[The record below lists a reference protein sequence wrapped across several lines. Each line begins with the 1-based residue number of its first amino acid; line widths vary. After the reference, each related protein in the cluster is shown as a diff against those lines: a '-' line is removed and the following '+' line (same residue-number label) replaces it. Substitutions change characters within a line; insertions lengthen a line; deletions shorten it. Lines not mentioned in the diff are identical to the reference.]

1 MALTIG
7 IIGLPQS
14 GKTTLFNALTQA
26 GAPVS
31 GYATSTVQANVAVV
45 QVPDPRLQPLAEIF
59 QPKKVTYA
67 TVEFVDVAGIGQST
81 HTATEK
87 HQGLSAEF
95 LGHIRNADALA
106 IVLRTFENSNVPHI
120 YGDVDPNRDLDS
132 LNAELVLTDLA
143 TVERRIERTTK
154 AAKTGDKKYQQE
166 LEVLRL
172 LQEALN
178 DLKLVS
184 QVELLAH
191 DRAVLD
197 ELFLLTMKPRMY
209 VLNVSEDIL
218 GPANDLLARIA
229 AGKDVDA
236 EKLEGELQG
245 IATVARRAK
254 AEGSEVV
261 AVSARLEA
269 ELAELPEEDAA
280 EYLESIGLPKLGA
293 ARVIQVGYRL
303 LNLITFLTAGEDEV
317 RAWTITRGAKAPEG
331 AGKIH
336 SDIERGF
343 IRAEVT
349 RFEDFMACGGSF
361 AAAAKKGLQRLE
373 GKDYVVQDGD
383 IIHFRFN
390 VGKSSP

>member
-14 GKTTLFNALTQA
+14 GKTSLFNALTRA
-26 GAPVS
+26 GAPIS
-31 GYATSTVQANVAVV
+31 GYATSTVQANLAVV
-45 QVPDPRLQPLAEIF
+45 QVPDPRLQPLADIF
-59 QPKKVTYA
+59 KPKKVTYA

-81 HTATEK
+81 HAATEK
-87 HQGLSAEF
+87 REGLSAEF

-132 LNAELVLTDLA
+132 LNAELALTDLA

-154 AAKTGDKKYQQE
+154 AAKSGDKKYQRE

-172 LQEALN
+172 LQDALN
-178 DLKLVS
+178 ELKLAS
-184 QVELLAH
+184 QVELLAQDH
-191 DRAVLD
+191 AVLD
-197 ELFLLTMKPRMY
+197 ELFLLTLKPRMY
-209 VLNVSEDIL
+209 VLNVSEDVL
-218 GPANDLLARIA
+218 GAANDLLERIA
-229 AGKDVDA
+229 AGEDVD
-236 EKLEGELQG
+236 ESKLEGELKG
-245 IATVARRAK
+245 IATVAKRAK

-269 ELAELPEEDAA
+269 ELAELPEEDAK
-280 EYLESIGLPKLGA
+280 EYLESLGLPRLGTV
-293 ARVIQVGYRL
+293 RVIQVGYRL
-303 LNLITFLTAGEDEV
+303 LNLITFLTVGEDEV
-317 RAWTITRGAKAPEG
+317 RAWTVTRGARAPEA

-343 IRAEVT
+343 IRAEVK
-349 RFEDFMACGGSF
+349 RYDDFMASGGSF

-383 IIHFRFN
+383 ITHFRFN
-390 VGKSSP
+390 VGKS